1 MPPALLLLLLP
12 HMRTWTPVLCSTGC
26 HETQRSE
33 SQVPV
38 PVAGVGAA
46 AGDRDSDSVR
56 AAVYVRTVVRIVILS
71 VPARGAETDRPE
83 RVHYNDMGGGC
94 SLQGWPRRP
103 RAQQG
108 AAGDRDRVC
117 DVYAESRWIGVRLRG
132 SR

>member
-1 MPPALLLLLLP
+1 M
-12 HMRTWTPVLCSTGC
+12 
-26 HETQRSE
+26 
-33 SQVPV
+33 PV

-46 AGDRDSDSVR
+46 AGDRDCDSVR

-71 VPARGAETDRPE
+71 VPALGAETDRPE
-83 RVHYNDMGGGC
+83 RVHYNINDMGGGC

-117 DVYAESRWIGVRLRG
+117 DVYVESRWIGVRLRG